1 MSIFVGN
8 ISQQAGQ
15 EDLLWLFSQVGPV
28 ARIRLPMDKESG
40 KHRAFGFV
48 DFHDEGTMQAAIV
61 QMDGMELKGRALRV
75 NAAETGPRAGALRQA
90 EEGGCGGRSY
100 GWHKAAAGAN

>member
-90 EEGGCGGRSY
+90 EGGGMGG
-100 GWHKAAAGAN
+100 GMG